1 MRSSKKGFELDPI
14 TLGTIALGIVLV
26 VVFIVIGNNRMP
38 QPVSPSY
45 TSASTGATGGAPA
58 YGGSPYGAPTGP
70 YGAPTGPYGA
80 YGAPPG
86 MPPGM
91 PPGAGP
97 MPGMAGPSTG
107 PMPGPSVSTPSG
119 TPSGGG
125 GAGGLGGLA
134 GRRGGGMGLE
144 ED

>member
-1 MRSSKKGFELDPI
+1 MRSSRKGFELDPI

-45 TSASTGATGGAPA
+45 TSTSTGATGGMPA
-58 YGGSPYGAPTGP
+58 YGGSP

-91 PPGAGP
+91 PPGAGGP
-97 MPGMAGPSTG
+97 MPGMVGPSTG
-107 PMPGPSVSTPSG
+107 PMPGPSVSAPSG
-119 TPSGGG
+119 PPSGGG
-125 GAGGLGGLA
+125 GGASGLGGLA